1 VYHLLKSGSAFQ
13 PNERAGKGL
22 FLLMRLNL
30 LAALFAA
37 SVSCYAQA
45 VYGTIVGSVSDA
57 TGAAIPNARISI
69 TDMGRDVTT
78 VTQSNDSGNF
88 TQRFLIV
95 GRYRVRAEAQGFKAY
110 VQENV
115 PVSVDTEVKVDVRLE
130 VGDVTQTLE
139 VSAAAG
145 ILKTERSDVAS
156 TYSERTVTELPV
168 LNRRFTN
175 FQLMTPGVVAFP
187 TSLTAASAENPQGS
201 YRMLVNGQSF
211 AGTSHL
217 LDGTDNH
224 DAVLGWI
231 VINPTLESVTEAK
244 ITTANY
250 DAEFGVA
257 SAGVVSAQTKS
268 GTNQMHGS
276 VFEFLRNGRMNARN
290 PFTQS
295 RPIPNSNGRLIPLTQ
310 WNQFGGSVG
319 GAIQKNKLFYFGDY
333 QGTRRNTGG
342 GTLLRVPSLAE
353 RGGDM
358 SATGVNIFDPR
369 SGAAP
374 ANRAPF
380 AGNVIPASRLSAQA
394 QNLLRLIPAPNIGA
408 STDQPNFASSGG
420 VAFSDD
426 AFNVRMDHYTTE
438 KIHAFGRYSMQD
450 FRMVAPGS
458 FGLVAGGPGL
468 DASGSTSAYAG
479 ASDSRNHSVAAGFDY
494 NMRPTLLTDFRFGYM
509 RYHVFGQPNGIGTAP
524 AKDAGIPGLNVD
536 ENFNSGMPAFF
547 INGYGNNL
555 FRFGYALGVNGCN
568 CPLIQD
574 EKQFQFVNNWTKIQG
589 NHTFKFGADIRHA
602 RNLRVP
608 SDRHRSGELNF
619 DAARTQGPSGGGSGL
634 AAYLLGDV
642 SRFERYVSNV
652 LNASETQN
660 RLFFFAQDQWRVTN
674 KLTVNYGLRW
684 ENYRPQKVN
693 AAGNGGFV
701 DVDTGEVLVAG
712 RDNVGLDLNVN
723 TSNKLFAPRLGIAYQ
738 LTSKTV
744 IRTGYGRGF
753 NLGVF
758 GSIFGHN
765 VTQNL
770 PVLGIQ
776 SVQPASNFESVFS
789 LAQGPQALDPATILA
804 AQRKGPNGR
813 NILPNGV
820 TAFVITNPIRF
831 PTVDA
836 WNFTLQRQLDSSSSF
851 EIAYVGTKG
860 THVFAGIGGD
870 YDPNQADI
878 NGFGSTTTNQRKPFF
893 QKFGWSQNLRYYA
906 SDASNNYH
914 SVQVKF
920 DRRFSGGLNVMS
932 HYTFSKNIDYDGTYY
947 PRDAKLARGVSNN
960 NRAHVFFLGSLYE
973 LPFGK
978 GRRYLTGGSSK
989 VLEFLAGGWQM
1000 NGTYSWMS
1008 GQPFTPSYRDCNA
1021 DRDTG
1026 WCRPDLIGDF
1036 KLDNPGQQ
1044 GWFVTTSTP
1053 LSANGQANGPW
1064 QRPQRGTFGTVGRN
1078 AIFGPSFSQLD
1089 MSFFKTFRVTEG
1101 HSIQFRAEAFN
1112 FLNKVNLSNPNT
1124 CVDCPGVAGRIFGA
1138 FTSYVPRQWQMALKY
1153 AF

>member
-1 VYHLLKSGSAFQ
+1 MEGIFVKYML
-13 PNERAGKGL
+13 KGL
-22 FLLMRLNL
+22 ATCVILM
-30 LAALFAA
+30 ALTSSDAN
-37 SVSCYAQA
+37 AQA
-45 VYGTIVGSVSDA
+45 VYGTILGTVTDS
-57 TGAAIPNARISI
+57 TGATVPNAKVVI
-69 TDMGRDVTT
+69 TDLGRDVSNT
-78 VTQSNDSGNF
+78 VQSNDSGNYM
-88 TQRFLIV
+88 QRFLIV
-95 GRYRVRAEAQGFKAY
+95 GRYRVRIEAPGFKAY
-110 VQENV
+110 VQDNIA
-115 PVSVDTEVKVDVRLE
+115 VSVDTEIRVDAKLE
-130 VGDVTQTLE
+130 VGEVNQTVEVTAE
-139 VSAAAG
+139 AG
-145 ILKTERSDVAS
+145 IMKTERSDVSS
-156 TYSERTVTELPV
+156 TYSERTVNELPV

-175 FQLMTPGVVAFP
+175 FQLMTPGVVAWP

-268 GTNQMHGS
+268 GTNQLHGS
-276 VFEFLRNGRMNARN
+276 VFEFLRNDKLIARN

-310 WNQFGGSVG
+310 WNQFGASIG
-319 GAIQKNKLFYFGDY
+319 GAVVKNKLFYFGDY

-353 RGGDM
+353 RTGDM
-358 SATGVNIFDPR
+358 SATGVNVFDPA

-374 ANRAPF
+374 AARTPF
-380 AGNVIPASRLSAQA
+380 AGNIIPASRLSPQTQA
-394 QNLLRLIPAPNIGA
+394 LLRMIPGPNTTA
-408 STDQPNFASSGG
+408 ALDQPNFSSSGG
-420 VAFSDD
+420 VRFNDN
-426 AFNVRMDHYTTE
+426 AFNVRVDHYTTE
-438 KIHAFGRYSMQD
+438 KLHTFGRYSIQD
-450 FRMVAPGS
+450 FGMVAPGS

-468 DASGSTSAYAG
+468 DASGSTNAYAG
-479 ASDSRNHSVAAGFDY
+479 ASDSQNHSVAGGFDY
-494 NMRPTLLTDFRFGYM
+494 NMRPNLLTDFRFGFM
-509 RYHVFGQPNGIGTAP
+509 RYNVFGQPNGIGTAP

-536 ENFNSGMPAFF
+536 DKFNSGMPAFF

-574 EKQFQFVNNWTKIQG
+574 EKQYQFVNNWTKIQG
-589 NHTFKFGADIRHA
+589 SHTIKFGADLRHA

-634 AAYLLGDV
+634 ASFLIGDV
-642 SRFERYVSNV
+642 SRFERYVSNA
-652 LNASETQN
+652 LDASETQN
-660 RLFFFAQDQWRVTN
+660 RFFFFAQDSWRATN
-674 KLTVNYGLRW
+674 KLTINYGLRW

-693 AAGNGGFV
+693 APGNGGFV
-701 DVDTGEVLVAG
+701 DIATGEVLVAG
-712 RDNVGLDLNVN
+712 RDNVGLDLNVK

-738 LTSKTV
+738 LNQKTV

-770 PVLGIQ
+770 PILGIQ
-776 SVQPASNFESVFS
+776 SNQPANNFDRVFT
-789 LAQGPQALDPATILA
+789 LAAGPAALDPATILA

-820 TAFVITNPIRF
+820 TAFVISNPIRF

-836 WNFTLQRQLDSSSSF
+836 WNFTIQRQFDARSSV

-860 THVFAGIGGD
+860 THVFAGVGGD
-870 YDPNQADI
+870 YDPNQPDI
-878 NGFGSTTTNQRKPFF
+878 NGFGQTTTNQRRPFF
-893 QKFGWSQNLRYYA
+893 NRFGWSQNLRYYG

-914 SVQVKF
+914 SMQLRY
-920 DRRFSGGLNVMS
+920 DRRFSNGFNVMS
-932 HYTFSKNIDYDGTYY
+932 HYTWSKNIDYDGTYY
-947 PRDAKLARGVSNN
+947 PRDARLARGVSNN
-960 NRAHVFFLGSLYE
+960 NRAHVFFFASLYE
-973 LPFGK
+973 VPFGK
-978 GRRYLTGGSSK
+978 GRKYMSNGPRALDLL
-989 VLEFLAGGWQM
+989 VGGWQL
-1000 NGTYSWMS
+1000 NGTLSRMA

-1026 WCRPDLIGDF
+1026 WCRPDLVGDF
-1036 KLDNPGQQ
+1036 SVSNPGRT
-1044 GWFVTTSTP
+1044 GWFKTASAP
-1053 LSANGQANGPW
+1053 LTANGQTDGPW
-1064 QRPQRGTFGTVGRN
+1064 QRPQRARFGTIGRN
-1078 AIFGPSFSQLD
+1078 AIVGPSFVQWD
-1089 MSFFKTFRVTEG
+1089 MSFFKNFRIRENLQA
-1101 HSIQFRAEAFN
+1101 QFRAESFN
-1112 FLNKVNLSNPNT
+1112 FANHVNLANPNA

-1138 FTSYVPRQWQMALKY
+1138 FPAYVPRQWQFAVKLQ
-1153 AF
+1153 F